1 MIPYPDFQSVLGSLE
16 LCLTDYS
23 TDQRGDVG
31 SWVRIATME
40 LLNYLLPCI
49 SRLDTIQGSDP
60 YLTVSSTSNFIG
72 ALLKQSVERIDK
84 VRSSAGKVLCDLV
97 LSSKDL
103 EFPGRDCLRQY
114 IKRYKNNNRGGVH
127 VNKN

>member
-1 MIPYPDFQSVLGSLE
+1 MSQNFQSILGSLE

-49 SRLDTIQGSDP
+49 SRLDAKQDDAP
-60 YLTVSSTSNFIG
+60 YLTMASTSRFIA

-84 VRSSAGKVLCDLV
+84 VRSSAGKVLCDLI
-97 LSSKDL
+97 LSSENL
-103 EFPGRDCLRQY
+103 EFPGHDYLREY
-114 IKRYKNNNRGGVH
+114 IKR
-127 VNKN
+127 